1 MITNVGLLCLF
12 RARYDMHSKVCHPI
26 VGHLE
31 STVRVVMGM
40 DHLKKAEEA
49 PQTTPTFDAL
59 TQFAHVPPNIIS
71 VLLLL

>member
-1 MITNVGLLCLF
+1 
-12 RARYDMHSKVCHPI
+12 MHSKVCHPI

-71 VLLLL
+71 APLLL